1 MGGSYDLHNIVRN
14 LRSHKSTDRK
24 RAFTLLRN
32 ALKDQS
38 TLTSLDKNTLDKVS
52 LTWDLV
58 ATSIAKIIEQE
69 LDKSAGNGKVGPD
82 VPAAVDLLRKVVQLA
97 NRRKS
102 LLNPRKILEHVQWF
116 LDKGA
121 CEPLQTQ
128 YNSLLRLLLHSDWQ
142 ATLPASLYRSL
153 VKGVCKLLCSDKR
166 DVVGL
171 SNALH
176 QLIISGFYQDDA
188 SLETVLATV
197 SGSFGK
203 IRETGTASQVVLQ
216 LSILVEVGRR
226 LGGRRR
232 RLLCDLGQPLMRT
245 LLRLC
250 TWNSLQIKMLALEFL
265 ALQLSLHRS
274 DTDQGVWQCLLE
286 DWHEL
291 LMQQLQERPVSV
303 LNQQEDRIRGAQVW
317 LAAEILHQLETW
329 DTAVAALL
337 ATKLGCREVVPRLET
352 VACYLWRYPE
362 SASHTCLQKLLGF
375 LTQCYSSCK
384 MLDVKR
390 CVLLCYY
397 GVAHAVRPG
406 HRSWPMWNVVWEQT
420 VKTVFLNQC
429 VEEGH
434 LVLQELLRKQLA
446 SCSDLASLFC
456 PGRSLEPMA
465 LRSLCVV
472 LHQATYLDVAA
483 VLPDKHRWRLWL
495 LECLLPATVQLG
507 SATVLV
513 GELLTALCLK
523 RPATALSH
531 WNAPQV
537 WHDPYPWRAGLDA
550 DLERRITAVS
560 RTDCV
565 VTNAGSEYKTATVV
579 ETAWE
584 ATLDALVKQGL
595 AFLDSTETLPA
606 CLCSGVTGAILLTR
620 LWRMQ
625 VKQDLFESPL
635 IEKLQ
640 SCLRDC
646 TEKLLQ
652 PWEAMPA
659 WLGLLETL
667 LSYVEGGPSPASEW
681 VLGALPQELD
691 ACLLST
697 LPLDGIDD
705 IGASRLLGT
714 TKGNHVD
721 LDSEDQWACE
731 NLSSP
736 SLASSQSSS
745 SGDEFAEPVFSDMA
759 ATVLSPE
766 RLTLEETQQL
776 MVLRTALSYFCLSR
790 HVAGRGA
797 FDQLLHV
804 LQKAAR
810 WLSAWNIQAALLVLR
825 VLLERAKLLTEAELF
840 LLVDALRE
848 LMKVHCRQLDVS
860 TALLEVAR
868 LCVPAL
874 SSCTH
879 AELRQ
884 CFLVVLEAYAAL
896 LSQGILNEAASSAFL
911 RLLLDC
917 LQEPAR
923 SQVRLTVEGQLVSV
937 LEYTLR
943 FLGSN
948 HDSVRTLAAEKVAL
962 FLSGQQPVSLQSM
975 LPLLSKHLEADVSK
989 EDEHYSGCLVY
1000 ATALANAAIALGPH
1014 RGGKAVAVLLR
1025 AVQDRG
1031 LPSVLAAKVLGFADS
1046 KQEPWAMVHLP
1057 AVVYYWLKQG
1067 LPLDLLPITALGC
1080 SSATQ
1085 FWKCHWVHVLP
1096 AVVDCCDTGAVELV
1110 SDCVGR
1116 PAKELLLKV
1125 APSVLSR
1132 GLPRSEPLRF
1142 LEEQLSPEVV
1152 EQVLVDRLP
1161 EVLVCVLQLACDIP
1175 GHAVLSHDELY
1186 PPCLAEG
1193 QVHGYLRLLEGK
1205 CGADLLAVLLRKR
1218 DGVQLVLEGLQQPA
1232 GLSLAALHHLVAML
1246 SPARPNGLGGSECF
1260 VLRTLTRQL
1269 LRKLPDQGS
1278 AGDTEKLVAFLL
1290 RQLYATTPLYKE
1302 TARSL
1307 PVIIN
1312 ALAPFVGNESIDV
1325 EVHRLVEILLSDER
1339 LEAAVLRLSPLP
1351 PGQVSL
1357 SAVHSRLKKRPLTQV
1372 LAMFAESLKQG
1383 LLSGHEDIGT
1393 LVALSSLLKQRHA
1406 ELLQDIQGKLF
1417 FSEMAVSSPLHQLL
1431 VVLFEQAR
1439 SSHKQVRE
1447 ASLHCLGILGP
1458 MEWHLPCLSTAHWN
1472 PISGMVDEADK
1483 GCQHITYAF
1492 IFRRMERY
1500 LSHPDTKLSHAACQ
1514 ALRSALATP
1523 TGFAFASQHRHDDD
1537 MVDIFSLLHPFVP
1550 SHYDVHPQDRPPG
1563 GTDHSQLWAPEDA
1576 CNHAAWITNL
1586 VCTLVRCCND
1596 PVLWALLPLCTMA
1609 VDLCELLLPLV
1620 VETLADDGTHWN
1632 AVVAGMATFLQCHAQ
1647 LKDDAPQKSQSTG
1660 VSEPMSTEVTRDQV
1674 YCSQASVAVLMSAV
1688 ERMLVRRDAK
1698 ALTLWKGL
1706 RLGHFNFL
1714 QAAQAAEFCGHH
1726 VVAVQ
1731 CVELWCDTQARTSE
1745 DGGLLYWSAAEAA
1758 PVQSVLVS
1766 SLSGLG
1772 DLDALTGCRCLALGV
1787 HFSLWR
1793 HWAEQQGAQW
1803 PTLLAQADLE
1813 ATGRNVRLGHALK
1826 QCGLYNTLTAY
1837 LEPGTPDLAELQAE
1851 CAWRLA
1857 NWDCRLSKNDQGRRQ
1872 GLHCGIFMALSSM
1885 TSQDADELCS
1895 GLKACRE
1902 LLSSRFSSMAQ
1913 LGSTQQLNQLLTK
1926 LQMCTVLEEGAA
1938 LLHRMED
1945 DLLARWEQ
1953 RAAQPA
1959 VQFDIAEPVLWL
1971 QGVVLGQLK
1980 NPQAEAA
1987 RTTILAQYA
1996 GQARINQ
2003 RLALARV
2010 ALRQLEC
2017 CAPGEAS
2024 RWLLE
2029 EARIQLA
2036 QGDCTQ
2042 AQHTLWTLLRQLSQ
2056 QHEVNNTDGVTRA
2069 YAEVLQ
2075 LYGEC
2080 LAGSRLES
2088 SDTIAKEYFDKAVH
2102 VLSGRAEEALWA
2114 AHLRLAQFADSQL
2127 QSIEQY
2133 LRSPEFIAKQELL
2146 QQSSHILESSGKRTS
2161 MEEAHA
2167 MRLLERQSNLDRGEE
2182 ANLKAAQKR
2191 HLLQAIGN
2199 YLQCLRGGHDLRLFR
2214 LVSLWV
2220 TNAAVPEVNSL
2231 LKHGLSKLESHK
2243 FVPLFYQLAAR
2254 MSQPDGSTFPQLLF
2268 QLIERVV
2275 RDHPYQTLPVVL
2287 ALCNADK
2294 DSTATARQAKKAKTT
2309 EDRVEGARH
2318 LVSQLRKGNGLC
2330 SKILGPL
2337 ERLMDA
2343 YINLAYLDPPNAPR
2357 GQIRLPRE
2365 TPLLKLG
2372 TMDSIPVLTQNVEV
2386 DRSGSYRNLPGIL
2399 RFSAHYRLCGGINK
2413 PKVITCVS
2421 QDGCEYKQL
2430 VKGRDDLRQD
2440 AVMQQAFGL
2449 VNCLLAQKGT
2459 AGRLAMRTYKV
2470 VPLSRRSGLVQWCEG
2485 TQPFS
2490 EFLLTPQT
2498 GAHQRYQPH
2507 DWTAA
2512 TCRSAMQKVHK
2523 GSPAERLHV
2532 YQEICSHFRPV
2543 FRYFFFEQY
2552 PEPSRWFERRRAYI
2566 HSVATGS
2573 VVGYVLGLGD
2583 RHCANI
2589 LVDKHSAEL
2598 IHIDLGVAFEQ
2609 GRVLNTPETV
2619 PFRLT
2624 RDVVDGMGICG
2635 VEGTFRRCC
2644 ERTMEVMRASREL
2657 LVTVVEVLLHDPLSS
2672 WTLSP
2677 ERAAALQAEGD
2688 APTRRPSPDLPHN
2701 QGDNRLARRMLLRL
2715 EQKLQGLEEG
2725 APLSV
2730 AGQVNLLIQQARDP
2744 HNLSRL
2750 FPGWQPYV

>member
-1 MGGSYDLHNIVRN
+1 MI
-14 LRSHKSTDRK
+14 
-24 RAFTLLRN
+24 
-32 ALKDQS
+32 
-38 TLTSLDKNTLDKVS
+38 
-52 LTWDLV
+52 
-58 ATSIAKIIEQE
+58 
-69 LDKSAGNGKVGPD
+69 
-82 VPAAVDLLRKVVQLA
+82 
-97 NRRKS
+97 
-102 LLNPRKILEHVQWF
+102 
-116 LDKGA
+116 
-121 CEPLQTQ
+121 
-128 YNSLLRLLLHSDWQ
+128 
-142 ATLPASLYRSL
+142 
-153 VKGVCKLLCSDKR
+153 
-166 DVVGL
+166 
-171 SNALH
+171 
-176 QLIISGFYQDDA
+176 
-188 SLETVLATV
+188 
-197 SGSFGK
+197 
-203 IRETGTASQVVLQ
+203 
-216 LSILVEVGRR
+216 
-226 LGGRRR
+226 
-232 RLLCDLGQPLMRT
+232 
-245 LLRLC
+245 
-250 TWNSLQIKMLALEFL
+250 
-265 ALQLSLHRS
+265 
-274 DTDQGVWQCLLE
+274 
-286 DWHEL
+286 
-291 LMQQLQERPVSV
+291 
-303 LNQQEDRIRGAQVW
+303 
-317 LAAEILHQLETW
+317 
-329 DTAVAALL
+329 
-337 ATKLGCREVVPRLET
+337 
-352 VACYLWRYPE
+352 
-362 SASHTCLQKLLGF
+362 
-375 LTQCYSSCK
+375 
-384 MLDVKR
+384 
-390 CVLLCYY
+390 
-397 GVAHAVRPG
+397 
-406 HRSWPMWNVVWEQT
+406 
-420 VKTVFLNQC
+420 
-429 VEEGH
+429 
-434 LVLQELLRKQLA
+434 
-446 SCSDLASLFC
+446 
-456 PGRSLEPMA
+456 
-465 LRSLCVV
+465 
-472 LHQATYLDVAA
+472 
-483 VLPDKHRWRLWL
+483 
-495 LECLLPATVQLG
+495 
-507 SATVLV
+507 
-513 GELLTALCLK
+513 
-523 RPATALSH
+523 
-531 WNAPQV
+531 
-537 WHDPYPWRAGLDA
+537 
-550 DLERRITAVS
+550 
-560 RTDCV
+560 
-565 VTNAGSEYKTATVV
+565 
-579 ETAWE
+579 
-584 ATLDALVKQGL
+584 
-595 AFLDSTETLPA
+595 
-606 CLCSGVTGAILLTR
+606 
-620 LWRMQ
+620 
-625 VKQDLFESPL
+625 
-635 IEKLQ
+635 
-640 SCLRDC
+640 
-646 TEKLLQ
+646 
-652 PWEAMPA
+652 
-659 WLGLLETL
+659 
-667 LSYVEGGPSPASEW
+667 
-681 VLGALPQELD
+681 
-691 ACLLST
+691 
-697 LPLDGIDD
+697 
-705 IGASRLLGT
+705 
-714 TKGNHVD
+714 
-721 LDSEDQWACE
+721 
-731 NLSSP
+731 
-736 SLASSQSSS
+736 
-745 SGDEFAEPVFSDMA
+745 EPVF
-759 ATVLSPE
+759 
-766 RLTLEETQQL
+766 Q
-776 MVLRTALSYFCLSR
+776 
-790 HVAGRGA
+790 
-797 FDQLLHV
+797 
-804 LQKAAR
+804 
-810 WLSAWNIQAALLVLR
+810 
-825 VLLERAKLLTEAELF
+825 
-840 LLVDALRE
+840 
-848 LMKVHCRQLDVS
+848 
-860 TALLEVAR
+860 
-868 LCVPAL
+868 
-874 SSCTH
+874 
-879 AELRQ
+879 
-884 CFLVVLEAYAAL
+884 
-896 LSQGILNEAASSAFL
+896 
-911 RLLLDC
+911 
-917 LQEPAR
+917 
-923 SQVRLTVEGQLVSV
+923 
-937 LEYTLR
+937 
-943 FLGSN
+943 
-948 HDSVRTLAAEKVAL
+948 
-962 FLSGQQPVSLQSM
+962 
-975 LPLLSKHLEADVSK
+975 
-989 EDEHYSGCLVY
+989 
-1000 ATALANAAIALGPH
+1000 
-1014 RGGKAVAVLLR
+1014 
-1025 AVQDRG
+1025 
-1031 LPSVLAAKVLGFADS
+1031 
-1046 KQEPWAMVHLP
+1046 
-1057 AVVYYWLKQG
+1057 
-1067 LPLDLLPITALGC
+1067 
-1080 SSATQ
+1080 
-1085 FWKCHWVHVLP
+1085 
-1096 AVVDCCDTGAVELV
+1096 
-1110 SDCVGR
+1110 
-1116 PAKELLLKV
+1116 
-1125 APSVLSR
+1125 
-1132 GLPRSEPLRF
+1132 
-1142 LEEQLSPEVV
+1142 
-1152 EQVLVDRLP
+1152 
-1161 EVLVCVLQLACDIP
+1161 
-1175 GHAVLSHDELY
+1175 
-1186 PPCLAEG
+1186 
-1193 QVHGYLRLLEGK
+1193 
-1205 CGADLLAVLLRKR
+1205 
-1218 DGVQLVLEGLQQPA
+1218 
-1232 GLSLAALHHLVAML
+1232 
-1246 SPARPNGLGGSECF
+1246 
-1260 VLRTLTRQL
+1260 
-1269 LRKLPDQGS
+1269 
-1278 AGDTEKLVAFLL
+1278 
-1290 RQLYATTPLYKE
+1290 
-1302 TARSL
+1302 
-1307 PVIIN
+1307 
-1312 ALAPFVGNESIDV
+1312 
-1325 EVHRLVEILLSDER
+1325 
-1339 LEAAVLRLSPLP
+1339 
-1351 PGQVSL
+1351 
-1357 SAVHSRLKKRPLTQV
+1357 
-1372 LAMFAESLKQG
+1372 
-1383 LLSGHEDIGT
+1383 
-1393 LVALSSLLKQRHA
+1393 
-1406 ELLQDIQGKLF
+1406 
-1417 FSEMAVSSPLHQLL
+1417 
-1431 VVLFEQAR
+1431 
-1439 SSHKQVRE
+1439 
-1447 ASLHCLGILGP
+1447 
-1458 MEWHLPCLSTAHWN
+1458 
-1472 PISGMVDEADK
+1472 
-1483 GCQHITYAF
+1483 
-1492 IFRRMERY
+1492 
-1500 LSHPDTKLSHAACQ
+1500 
-1514 ALRSALATP
+1514 
-1523 TGFAFASQHRHDDD
+1523 
-1537 MVDIFSLLHPFVP
+1537 
-1550 SHYDVHPQDRPPG
+1550 VHPQDRPPG

-1632 AVVAGMATFLQCHAQ
+1632 A
-1647 LKDDAPQKSQSTG
+1647 KSQSTG

-1714 QAAQAAEFCGHH
+1714 AGRSGSRVLWSPCSCCTVRGAVVRHAGSDVGGWRIAVLECCGGGTR
-1726 VVAVQ
+1726 AVG
-1731 CVELWCDTQARTSE
+1731 A
-1745 DGGLLYWSAAEAA
+1745 GFLLVGSW
-1758 PVQSVLVS
+1758 
-1766 SLSGLG
+1766 
-1772 DLDALTGCRCLALGV
+1772 
-1787 HFSLWR
+1787 
-1793 HWAEQQGAQW
+1793 
-1803 PTLLAQADLE
+1803 
-1813 ATGRNVRLGHALK
+1813 RLGCPDWMQALK

-1980 NPQAEAA
+1980 NPPG
-1987 RTTILAQYA
+1987 RGCPHHHTGTICRA
-1996 GQARINQ
+1996 GTDQPAFG
-2003 RLALARV
+2003 

-2701 QGDNRLARRMLLRL
+2701 
-2715 EQKLQGLEEG
+2715 
-2725 APLSV
+2725 
-2730 AGQVNLLIQQARDP
+2730 
-2744 HNLSRL
+2744 
-2750 FPGWQPYV
+2750 PG